1 MHEFLHFYLFIIFPG
16 VYRNSKSSCI
26 NLQNLEKRDMGSPT
40 SQKENNTDKKVP
52 KLWRWLWCNCFT
64 ESVIPFFII
73 TKKYHSFASKLKSW
87 IDNSRNSWS
96 RSSKLVAPL
105 MSQQYSNEIKI
116 PSSRMDMCYT
126 SEAKPSPSWQPLF
139 LTWIPHV
146 VVWKLWITKRQ
157 CWCIF
162 LFVRNHSV
170 SIVLVMPGRFE
181 AERRVSLLEKTTL
194 RRQTVSYE
202 QIKRQLRYDWISSCL
217 YLFEQP
223 IDIYKNLY

>member
-1 MHEFLHFYLFIIFPG
+1 LDRQLQKLF
-16 VYRNSKSSCI
+16 
-26 NLQNLEKRDMGSPT
+26 
-40 SQKENNTDKKVP
+40 
-52 KLWRWLWCNCFT
+52 
-64 ESVIPFFII
+64 
-73 TKKYHSFASKLKSW
+73 
-87 IDNSRNSWS
+87 WS

-126 SEAKPSPSWQPLF
+126 SEAKPSRSWQPLF

-162 LFVRNHSV
+162 LFGRNHSV

-194 RRQTVSYE
+194 RLQTVSYADKTTIE
-202 QIKRQLRYDWISSCL
+202 IWLNLIMLISL
-217 YLFEQP
+217 WTTNRHL
-223 IDIYKNLY
+223 